1 MMRKVINA
9 FSLPILEAELEN
21 TEEMNTALRSEII
34 ELFSNMDDKRLLSHE
49 WNNFTLTDIANSTGY
64 SSFNHSNLAED
75 AKFKLFFQRITGL
88 IDDFFEKLSYAGS
101 WKFENAWSNVYP
113 TGSYVPHH
121 NHAKSH
127 WSGVYYVSAPDA
139 CGDLIFLDPKEY
151 SLSNE
156 PEGFIFRGNTH
167 MNIKPTPGKIV
178 LFPGYLKHET
188 MPNQSEENRIV
199 ISFNISTN

>member
-21 TEEMNTALRSEII
+21 TEEMNKALHSKVI
-34 ELFSNMDDKRLLSHE
+34 ELFSDMDDKRLLSHE
-49 WNNFTLTDIANSTGY
+49 WNNFTLTDIANSAGY
-64 SSFNHSNLAED
+64 SSFNHSNLTED
-75 AKFKLFFQRITGL
+75 IKFNFFFQRITVL
-88 IDDFFEKLSYAGS
+88 IDDFFEQLSYTGS
-101 WKFENAWSNVYP
+101 WKFENAWANVYP

-121 NHAKSH
+121 NHSKSH

-139 CGDLIFLDPKEY
+139 CGDLIFCDPKEY

-156 PEGFIFRGNTH
+156 PEGFIFRGNTR

-199 ISFNISTN
+199 ISFNISTD